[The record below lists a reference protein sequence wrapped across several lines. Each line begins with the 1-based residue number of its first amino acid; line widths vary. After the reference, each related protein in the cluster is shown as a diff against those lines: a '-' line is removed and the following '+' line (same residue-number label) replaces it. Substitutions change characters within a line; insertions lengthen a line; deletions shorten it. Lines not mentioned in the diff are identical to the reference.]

1 MPVCFSTSFQN
12 FGCLWNFPEEREA
25 DTGTIFHQ
33 VVAILSTEDELN
45 GEEFRKSCRVCI
57 HQYSERKIRK
67 EKDDEVRHFLKG
79 FFNFY
84 FFLSIYLCICLHQ
97 VLVRAH
103 RISDLCCGMLT
114 LSCSMWN
121 LVPCAQSLSRV

>member
-1 MPVCFSTSFQN
+1 MATLVCFSTSFQN

-79 FFNFY
+79 FLISI
-84 FFLSIYLCICLHQ
+84 FLKYLFMYLSAPGLSEGTQ
-97 VLVRAH
+97 
-103 RISDLCCGMLT
+103 DLR
-114 LSCSMWN
+114 
-121 LVPCAQSLSRV
+121 SLLWHANS

>member
-1 MPVCFSTSFQN
+1 MATLVCFSTSFQN

-33 VVAILSTEDELN
+33 LVAILSTKDELN
-45 GEEFRKSCRVCI
+45 GEEFRKTCRVCI

-84 FFLSIYLCICLHQ
+84 FFKVFIYVFVAPGLSEGTQ
-97 VLVRAH
+97 
-103 RISDLCCGMLT
+103 DLR
-114 LSCSMWN
+114 
-121 LVPCAQSLSRV
+121 SLLWHANS